1 MESEKSILVVDDN
14 AINREVLREIL
25 KTEYSVREAENGE
38 EALRIMREM
47 PDRILAVLSD
57 IVMPLIDGF
66 QLLEEI
72 SNDSKLG
79 NIPIIVMTASSENQ
93 EEIKA
98 LRMGAWDF
106 ITKPY
111 NPEVILCRLRN
122 AIGR

>member
-79 NIPIIVMTASSENQ
+79 NIPIIVMTVPAVKTRRRS
-93 EEIKA
+93 KPF
-98 LRMGAWDF
+98 AWA
-106 ITKPY
+106 PG
-111 NPEVILCRLRN
+111 ILLPNHIIRK
-122 AIGR
+122 